1 MSRSRPILL
10 VTSHAAKRN
19 AWRNTLAAAG
29 IDSLAPGELTE
40 GLTLDDICVILSD
53 QPFDPQQLNLPA
65 QRLERGE
72 VGWVM
77 IGHAGP
83 ADVQLPADATSREIV
98 LACRLLGQVVSLRRQ
113 LLREQ
118 RQQRLL
124 RQAAATDSLTGLANR
139 RAWDEMWQQLQHSSN
154 DSVSQQTHVTVIAL
168 LDIDHFKSWNDE
180 FGHPLADQQ
189 LISVAERLSG
199 AVRRGDF
206 VFRWGGDEFALLLT
220 DVPQKDAASIVEQIR
235 AAAGLNAPRSVT
247 LSAGWAVLSHID
259 GQLNHA
265 TAFRETDEQLRAA
278 KRAGGNRTSPAT
290 SN

>member
-10 VTSHAAKRN
+10 VTQHAAKRV

-29 IDSLAPGELTE
+29 LDSLPPGELTE
-40 GLTLDDICVILSD
+40 NLSLDDICVILSD
-53 QPFDPQQLNLPA
+53 QPCDPQQLNLPVH
-65 QRLERGE
+65 RWERGE
-72 VGWVM
+72 FGLVL

-83 ADVQLPADATSREIV
+83 ADVQLPADATPREIV
-98 LACRLLGQVVSLRRQ
+98 LACRLLGPIVAQRRQ

-118 RQQRLL
+118 RQLRVL

-139 RAWDEMWQQLQHSSN
+139 RAWDEMWQQLQHSPINSAN
-154 DSVSQQTHVTVIAL
+154 KQTCVTVIAL
-168 LDIDHFKSWNDE
+168 LDIDSFKRWNDE
-180 FGHPLADQQ
+180 FGHTLADQQ

-220 DVPQKDAASIVEQIR
+220 DVPADKAASIVEQIR

-247 LSAGWAVLSHID
+247 LSAGWAVLNHDD
-259 GQLNHA
+259 GKLNPA
-265 TAFRETDEQLRAA
+265 AAFREADEQLRNA
-278 KRAGGNRTSPAT
+278 KQAGGSQTSPK
-290 SN
+290 